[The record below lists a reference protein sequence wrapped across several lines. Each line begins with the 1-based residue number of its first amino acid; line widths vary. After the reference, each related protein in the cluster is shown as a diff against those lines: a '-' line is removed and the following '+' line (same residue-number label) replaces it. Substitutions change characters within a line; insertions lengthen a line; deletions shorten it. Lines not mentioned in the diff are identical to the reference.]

1 MRVVK
6 ALVIISGADEKALVG
21 FMWATNAIKH
31 GWVEDVEVV
40 LFGPIEKAVAEGDE
54 RFIPWIEKLNEF
66 GKLPIACKR
75 IAELEGFEVSLQ
87 KYVKVEYVGKII
99 AEYLEK
105 GYVPMTF

>member
-1 MRVVK
+1 MVK
-6 ALVIISGADEKALVG
+6 ALVIISSSDDKALVG
-21 FMWATNAIKH
+21 FMWSTNALKYK
-31 GWVEDVEVV
+31 WVEDVEVI

-54 RFIPWIEKLNEF
+54 RFLPWIEKLKEL

-75 IAELEGFEVSLQ
+75 IAELEGFEVSLE
-87 KYVKVEYVGKII
+87 KHAKVEYVGKII